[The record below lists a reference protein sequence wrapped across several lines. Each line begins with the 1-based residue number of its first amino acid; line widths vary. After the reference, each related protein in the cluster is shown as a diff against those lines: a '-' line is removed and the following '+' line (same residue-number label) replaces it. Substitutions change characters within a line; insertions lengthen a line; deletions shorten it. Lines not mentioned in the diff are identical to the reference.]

1 MVPRC
6 RTLVKIHG
14 RGQATMKN
22 VVALSASLLLVLL
35 LSPSPAQA
43 QATTMGA
50 PPTVVDRTAITLT
63 YLPLSA
69 GPPAT
74 SATSFALS
82 WRFDRTWDLLL
93 SSSTV
98 TGTGAG
104 TATRYGVR
112 YHLRAPGPAWDPYV
126 TIQAASETGAQSPF
140 LVGAG
145 FSYDVAPTV
154 TTYTVLT
161 YHSQDQ
167 FIYYDIGVQYQL
179 NRQFSFVGGV
189 NSGAGYLGLSFNL
202 AAR

>member
-1 MVPRC
+1 
-6 RTLVKIHG
+6 
-14 RGQATMKN
+14 MKN

-35 LSPSPAQA
+35 LSPSPALA
-43 QATTMGA
+43 QVQDA
-50 PPTVVDRTAITLT
+50 PPTVVDRSAVTIT
-63 YLPLSA
+63 YLPS
-69 GPPAT
+69 GVGT
-74 SATSFALS
+74 SVTGFAVS

-93 SSSTV
+93 SSSSATP
-98 TGTGAG
+98 AA

-112 YHLRAPGPAWDPYV
+112 YHLRAPGPAWDPYL
-126 TIQAASETGAQSPF
+126 TLSSGSETGAPSPF

-189 NSGAGYLGLSFNL
+189 NSGNGYLGLSFNL
-202 AAR
+202 ATR

>member
-1 MVPRC
+1 
-6 RTLVKIHG
+6 
-14 RGQATMKN
+14 MKN

-43 QATTMGA
+43 QATPVA
-50 PPTVVDRTAITLT
+50 SPPVVVDRSAITIT
-63 YLPLSA
+63 YLPIS
-69 GPPAT
+69 PALGQVT
-74 SATSFALS
+74 AFALS

-93 SSSTV
+93 SYSSI
-98 TGTGAG
+98 GA
-104 TATRYGVR
+104 TNATRYGVR
-112 YHLRAPGPAWDPYV
+112 YHLRAPGPAWDPYL
-126 TIQAASETGAQSPF
+126 TLSSGSETGAPSPF